1 MGGYGRE
8 NSVASANNKH
18 PGSGESAGETRE
30 KSGPAA
36 SAPEHYLRPHATH
49 LRGFVAGQPHR
60 RTRGV
65 MGHWG
70 RRGTTWTTQLLNVE
84 APLLRGA
91 VWRVACLVHA
101 DAIVVSS
108 PHDGAVWLLAQ
119 VGALQSYSLFAHEQP
134 GHALATAV
142 LCVYSVAIV
151 LCVGGLWCAAAGR
164 GLCRCPHTAIR

>member
-1 MGGYGRE
+1 
-8 NSVASANNKH
+8 
-18 PGSGESAGETRE
+18 
-30 KSGPAA
+30 
-36 SAPEHYLRPHATH
+36 
-49 LRGFVAGQPHR
+49 
-60 RTRGV
+60 

-164 GLCRCPHTAIR
+164 GLCRCPR